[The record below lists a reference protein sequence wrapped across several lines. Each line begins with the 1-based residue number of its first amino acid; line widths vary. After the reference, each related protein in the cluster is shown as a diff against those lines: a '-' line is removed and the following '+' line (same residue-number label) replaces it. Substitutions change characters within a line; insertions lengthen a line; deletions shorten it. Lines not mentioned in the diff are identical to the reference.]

1 MTWLSSYVFGLYGI
15 GFSINLMFGGC
26 KMRLIRRTS
35 LFVFMALLVSL
46 NICIANAATNSPS
59 YNTMPAEELRRIAE
73 RGDPVAQYALG
84 GRYEFGHKDVE
95 KNKAQADMWQ
105 RKAFH
110 AFEPKASNGD
120 PIAQFY
126 LGMMYKGG
134 YGVSADRDKAR
145 GLLRKAA
152 EQGVTRATEVLLMD
166 ILDHPSKNSFVWFK
180 NAAVR
185 GDTQAKIYMGTA
197 YAEGKYIPTDN
208 DLSYMWYCLA
218 AKDGDDSGAA
228 GRDTRAKQMTSAQ
241 IEHAEQMATEWLKNN
256 PRTIKPITLP
266 Y

>member
-1 MTWLSSYVFGLYGI
+1 
-15 GFSINLMFGGC
+15 MFGGW

-59 YNTMPAEELRRIAE
+59 YKTMPAEELRHIAE
-73 RGDPVAQYALG
+73 QGDPIAQYALG

-95 KNKAQADMWQ
+95 QNKSQANMWQ
-105 RKAFH
+105 RKAFRV
-110 AFEPKASNGD
+110 FEPIASNGD
-120 PIAQFY
+120 PTAQFY

-134 YGVSADRDKAR
+134 YGVSVDQGKAR

-152 EQGVTRATEVLLMD
+152 EQGVTRATETLWMD
-166 ILDHPSKNSFVWFK
+166 IMEHPTKDSIVWFQ

-185 GDTQAKIYMGTA
+185 GDTWAKIFLGTA
-197 YAEGKYIPTDN
+197 YSEGKHVPADN
-208 DLSYMWYCLA
+208 TLSYMWYCLA

-228 GRDTRAKQMTSAQ
+228 GRDARAKQMTSAQ
-241 IEHAEQMATEWLKNN
+241 IEHAEQMAAEWLKNN